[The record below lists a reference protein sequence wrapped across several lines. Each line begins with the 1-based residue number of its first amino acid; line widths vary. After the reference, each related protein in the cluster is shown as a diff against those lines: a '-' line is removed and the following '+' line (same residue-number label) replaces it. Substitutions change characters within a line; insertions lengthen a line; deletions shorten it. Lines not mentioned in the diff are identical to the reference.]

1 MSRLLKFFAY
11 LAGGLVIVLAIAV
24 GLFRLF
30 LPRLPEYQEDI
41 KGWASAA
48 IGMTV
53 EFSGMDARWGLS
65 GPEVEFY
72 DAELLSQGTMARFV
86 AADEV
91 SVGVGLMRLLSDRK
105 FVVDRVA
112 IRDTSIEVRQLE
124 NGEWW
129 IQGSPLD
136 QLFPARRGNG
146 TGNLGPIEIEGEDI
160 ELQFLQPGDQ
170 RPTRFQVSRV
180 LATRDK
186 VRIAVDATVELPDK
200 LGRRLNVTAIQLLS
214 DPPESRHWDI
224 DAELEGIRLAGIS
237 ALQPEEKARFDAGRG
252 DIDLSLAVANKRVES
267 ATADLDIENI
277 AIAGLSDMAVS
288 GRLEFLMDD
297 NGWLVAA
304 QGLRASTPEGEWPTS
319 QLRFEASTNDDGQ
332 IVMIDARA
340 SYLDVAHVAIAEPWL
355 SEKYRSLIS
364 RFDPS
369 GIIRNLDMTVS
380 DIASE
385 SPKFDVSVAFENLGV
400 ASEGNRPGVRGVSGN
415 LRADHSGGLFELD
428 STGVTV
434 AAARAFR
441 EPLTIDEATGT
452 VIWRRARDGTTLLSD
467 SILLRNEFFDSEISV
482 ELSIADDG
490 TAPVIDLESTFSVSD
505 IARTA
510 ALVPFMPKR
519 PNISRWFQTGF
530 EAGRVSNGEARLNG
544 PLDKFPFDKGDGV
557 MLVKGKLRDGRI
569 KYLPRWP
576 AAEVVEAEII
586 MENLSLRSHRNRV
599 VSVGNETIDAKFD
612 ISHFRIDP
620 QMTLSSSSKGTA
632 ESLRQLALQSPINE
646 MLGNQLDQVSVSG
659 DAFTTLEMHIP
670 VRDAK
675 NFTFVSRVQAS
686 NASIEIE
693 GFPAPVTE
701 LGGVVIIE
709 RESIGSED
717 LSGMFLG
724 QPVGIQLRPA
734 PEDMPEFRV
743 IADAT
748 GAATV
753 EAVRQ
758 QLGLPIGDRASGA
771 ASWTARLL
779 FPRGKTES
787 SEPFTIEIET
797 DLVGIGIDLPEP
809 LGKAHDDVLGISA
822 NVTMQRGGGGIESSG
837 HAEDIFA
844 WELSF
849 AREEAWDLD
858 RGVAVFGVDDVGG
871 TVAETRGLHLF
882 GETDYVYAQDWFDLA
897 KDTEGR
903 FGIGERIRS
912 IDMKVANLHMIGQH
926 LVDHRFRMDRSANE
940 WHIEL
945 EGDRVQG
952 SVIVPYDLN
961 SGEPIVV
968 DAERLLL
975 PGDETDKDRPKVR
988 VDPRNFPP
996 VTIKAQAMAFG
1007 NRNFGSVEANFE
1019 RTVDGLVA
1027 EGIVARDESFEI
1039 VGNGGWV
1046 IDESDPAGSRS
1057 SIMATITSTAV
1068 EQTMER
1074 LDYNPGIRSKQLS
1087 MLLDLSWSG
1096 GPNADLMETLD
1107 GNVKVKIGEG
1117 KLVEIKPG
1125 AGRVFGLLSVA
1136 ELPRR
1141 LALDFRD
1148 VFGKGFAFDEI
1159 NGDFRLEDGETYTCN
1174 LRLEGPAA
1182 SIGIVGRAGLVSREY
1197 EQTAVVSANFGNAL
1211 PVAGALVA
1219 GPQVAAALLI
1229 FSRIFKKPLQEVTQI
1244 YYRIDGDFDA
1254 PDMQTITAEEFA
1266 ASGIA
1271 LGCIEESEE
1280 VVE

>member
-1 MSRLLKFFAY
+1 M
-11 LAGGLVIVLAIAV
+11 
-24 GLFRLF
+24 
-30 LPRLPEYQEDI
+30 
-41 KGWASAA
+41 
-48 IGMTV
+48 
-53 EFSGMDARWGLS
+53 
-65 GPEVEFY
+65 
-72 DAELLSQGTMARFV
+72 
-86 AADEV
+86 
-91 SVGVGLMRLLSDRK
+91 
-105 FVVDRVA
+105 
-112 IRDTSIEVRQLE
+112 
-124 NGEWW
+124 
-129 IQGSPLD
+129 
-136 QLFPARRGNG
+136 
-146 TGNLGPIEIEGEDI
+146 
-160 ELQFLQPGDQ
+160 
-170 RPTRFQVSRV
+170 
-180 LATRDK
+180 
-186 VRIAVDATVELPDK
+186 
-200 LGRRLNVTAIQLLS
+200 
-214 DPPESRHWDI
+214 
-224 DAELEGIRLAGIS
+224 
-237 ALQPEEKARFDAGRG
+237 
-252 DIDLSLAVANKRVES
+252 
-267 ATADLDIENI
+267 
-277 AIAGLSDMAVS
+277 
-288 GRLEFLMDD
+288 
-297 NGWLVAA
+297 
-304 QGLRASTPEGEWPTS
+304 
-319 QLRFEASTNDDGQ
+319 
-332 IVMIDARA
+332 
-340 SYLDVAHVAIAEPWL
+340 
-355 SEKYRSLIS
+355 
-364 RFDPS
+364 
-369 GIIRNLDMTVS
+369 
-380 DIASE
+380 
-385 SPKFDVSVAFENLGV
+385 
-400 ASEGNRPGVRGVSGN
+400 
-415 LRADHSGGLFELD
+415 
-428 STGVTV
+428 
-434 AAARAFR
+434 
-441 EPLTIDEATGT
+441 
-452 VIWRRARDGTTLLSD
+452 
-467 SILLRNEFFDSEISV
+467 
-482 ELSIADDG
+482 
-490 TAPVIDLESTFSVSD
+490 
-505 IARTA
+505 
-510 ALVPFMPKR
+510 
-519 PNISRWFQTGF
+519 
-530 EAGRVSNGEARLNG
+530 
-544 PLDKFPFDKGDGV
+544 
-557 MLVKGKLRDGRI
+557 
-569 KYLPRWP
+569 
-576 AAEVVEAEII
+576 
-586 MENLSLRSHRNRV
+586 
-599 VSVGNETIDAKFD
+599 
-612 ISHFRIDP
+612 
-620 QMTLSSSSKGTA
+620 
-632 ESLRQLALQSPINE
+632 
-646 MLGNQLDQVSVSG
+646 
-659 DAFTTLEMHIP
+659 
-670 VRDAK
+670 
-675 NFTFVSRVQAS
+675 
-686 NASIEIE
+686 
-693 GFPAPVTE
+693 
-701 LGGVVIIE
+701 
-709 RESIGSED
+709 
-717 LSGMFLG
+717 
-724 QPVGIQLRPA
+724 
-734 PEDMPEFRV
+734 
-743 IADAT
+743 
-748 GAATV
+748 
-753 EAVRQ
+753 
-758 QLGLPIGDRASGA
+758 
-771 ASWTARLL
+771 
-779 FPRGKTES
+779 
-787 SEPFTIEIET
+787 
-797 DLVGIGIDLPEP
+797 
-809 LGKAHDDVLGISA
+809 LGISA